1 MAMERLAE
9 IREEDATG
17 DTALLYEQIRATL
30 GTPVVNYIWRHL
42 ATIEGALPWCW
53 TTVAENAPR
62 IQAAQPSLRAFSI
75 RLLVERGIATPS
87 IWRPRRRG
95 LGDGVASYNRG
106 NAWNLLSMTLL
117 AAARAGQHPPP
128 FSPPAGFHR
137 APTPLSPPP
146 YPNYKDLR
154 PEVRENIDILAAA
167 GPAATTGIRPSLW
180 VHLGLWPDVLDVIT
194 PRVAETLA
202 SASFAGAHALLLRD
216 SPALLELFR
225 RRIAEMVLIGVAL
238 AAPQ

>member
-1 MAMERLAE
+1 MLAS
-9 IREEDATG
+9 RKYGAPTV
-17 DTALLYEQIRATL
+17 TASS
-30 GTPVVNYIWRHL
+30 
-42 ATIEGALPWCW
+42 
-53 TTVAENAPR
+53 PR
-62 IQAAQPSLRAFSI
+62 I
-75 RLLVERGIATPS
+75 
-87 IWRPRRRG
+87 
-95 LGDGVASYNRG
+95 LGNG
-106 NAWNLLSMTLL
+106 
-117 AAARAGQHPPP
+117 

-216 SPALLELFR
+216 SPALLELDVAPPAIKAPPREAPIDRAIRRFR